1 MIKFGFAS
9 QKITPEIGVQLA
21 GFLGERRALGIH
33 DDLFAKA
40 LYLNFSDKN
49 KYIFIVLDT
58 VAVFKEFSMK
68 ISESIEKES
77 GIPREHIFISA
88 THTHSGPEGLGSVHL
103 PGVSEAVPV
112 VGKDDEKLIEYTV
125 HQTITTALKA
135 ISKNYEGKFEFAF
148 VKFKEQVCGSRR
160 VEGNENLME
169 TKILLLRALSGEIV
183 LAYNFGCHPTVL
195 HEENLYISADFSGKV
210 ASVLA
215 ENINNLEFVVFFNG
229 AAGDIST
236 RFFRKESSFNEV
248 NRIGTIIADNIK
260 DSLPSLSEL
269 KFDEKHFN
277 AKNIPISLRI
287 KEFPSQESLDSML
300 KQAQSELENAKK
312 EGVKNLRLYQSKIEG
327 INSIL
332 ASASFLANSKYL
344 DTFIKIV
351 LLDDL
356 IFVGIPG
363 EIFSTLGKQIEEGLK
378 PRKVVLVGYCWDY
391 IGYIPDIKAYEEGGY
406 ETLATLLEKGEGE
419 KIVETVIKEAKSI
432 AFK

>member
-21 GFLGERRALGIH
+21 GFLGERRALGVH
-33 DDLFAKA
+33 DDLFVKA

-77 GIPREHIFISA
+77 EIPIEHIFISA

-103 PGVSEAVPV
+103 SGVSEAVPV

-125 HQTITTALKA
+125 HQTITAALKA
-135 ISKNYEGKFEFAF
+135 ISKTYEGKFEFAS
-148 VKFKEQVCGSRR
+148 VKFKKQVYGSRR

-195 HEENLYISADFSGKV
+195 HEENLYISADFPGKV

-215 ENINNLEFVVFFNG
+215 EDINNLKFVVFLNG
-229 AAGDIST
+229 AAGDVST

-260 DSLPSLSEL
+260 DSLPSLNEL

-277 AKNIPISLRI
+277 AKNIPISLLI
-287 KEFPSQESLDSML
+287 KEFPSQESLNSML
-300 KQAQSELENAKK
+300 KQAQSELESAKK

-332 ASASFLANSKYL
+332 ASASLLANSKYL
-344 DTFIKIV
+344 DTFIKIAS
-351 LLDDL
+351 LDDL

-363 EIFSTLGKQIEEGLK
+363 EIFSTLGKQIEDGLK
-378 PRKVVLVGYCWDY
+378 PRKVVLIGYCWDY
-391 IGYIPDIKAYEEGGY
+391 IGYIPDAKAYEEGGY

-419 KIVETVIKEAKSI
+419 KIVETIIKEAKKI